1 MSQAENLNWPLSRR
15 SWLVLA
21 ASAVTGCGGGGV
33 SMASLPGTGGTG
45 LFAQGPISGF
55 GSVIL
60 NGIRFDDTAATVQ
73 LDGRSASSSDL
84 RLGMVATVQG
94 QRGADVTLGTA
105 SSIEV
110 WSIAQGLVTQ
120 GQATPGASGQFRV
133 AGMTL
138 LTDPNTVFDGFS
150 ATAPLS
156 VGQRVAVWGLQAGA
170 DGRSWS
176 ATRVALVAD
185 SAVVSSGFVSAENSQ
200 PTLNGLLLM
209 GALAGTLAQGALVRV
224 QGTLSANGS
233 SIEVLSAKPLTGSG
247 GASAQGDA
255 EIEGVVTTAPSAS
268 GFNLGTI
275 VVDASKA
282 VYSPA
287 NAQLFIGARVEVN
300 GTWRSGVLQAT
311 SVALQDEQAQQT
323 LEISGSVETFNSLS
337 NFTVRGQRCD
347 ASGLT
352 SFGHGTAADLKLGA
366 KVKLK
371 GSMAGDV
378 LRVTELEFSV

>member
-1 MSQAENLNWPLSRR
+1 MSQPENLNTPLTRR

-21 ASAVTGCGGGGV
+21 ASAVAGCGGGTV
-33 SMASLPGTGGTG
+33 SVAGLPGTGGTG

-73 LDGRSASSSDL
+73 LDGLAGGSSEL

-94 QRGADVTLGTA
+94 QRGADATLGTA

-110 WSIAQGLVTQ
+110 WSIAQGLVIQ

-150 ATAPLS
+150 ATAPVA

-176 ATRVALVAD
+176 ATRVAPVAA
-185 SAVVSSGFVSAENSQ
+185 SAVVSSGLVSVEDSQ
-200 PTLNGLLLM
+200 RTLNGLLLT
-209 GALAGTLAQGALVRV
+209 GAPAGTLAQGDLVRV
-224 QGTLSANGS
+224 QGTLSANGN
-233 SIEVLSAKPLTGSG
+233 SIEVLSVKPLSGSG
-247 GASAQGDA
+247 GALPEGDA
-255 EIEGVVTTAPSAS
+255 EIEGVVTTAPSVS
-268 GFNLGTI
+268 GFSLGTI

-311 SVALQDEQAQQT
+311 SVELQDDQAPQA

-378 LRVTELEFSV
+378 LRVTELEFSD